1 MNPREKSNPGS
12 KFFLLILL
20 WCTKIFSI
28 FGLRLKPMKANVLLI
43 GCCLFFLIGCQKQ
56 EETPKVIYE
65 DKQEKT
71 EVSYQKIDSTEIKIA
86 DLPVKFIGTDYL
98 LHPVGDVRVY
108 NTGSSKYGS
117 SKTNQVSYT
126 ISNYSNPEITGFISN
141 IMFQHKDSVS
151 LMPLTTNRMEILSVA
166 YLDELAL
173 KTKQQF
179 LVYTLVDMDTN
190 RDGRYDSND
199 IKTLYLSRINGANFT
214 KLTPDYHEL
223 LEWKVIDEKLYF
235 RTIEDINKNGEF
247 DSKDAVHYSY
257 VNLMNEEWIVEAY
270 NPLN

>member
-1 MNPREKSNPGS
+1 MKTNA
-12 KFFLLILL
+12 LLL
-20 WCTKIFSI
+20 T
-28 FGLRLKPMKANVLLI
+28 GLCFMSLVA
-43 GCCLFFLIGCQKQ
+43 CQKQ

-65 DKQEKT
+65 NTEEVT

-86 DLPVKFIGTDYL
+86 DLPVKFTGTNYL

-126 ISNYSNPEITGFISN
+126 ISNYSSPEITGFISN
-141 IMFQHKDSVS
+141 VMFQHKDSLS
-151 LMPLTTNRMEILSVA
+151 LKPLTNNRMEILSIT

-173 KTKQQF
+173 KTQKQF
-179 LVYTLVDMDTN
+179 LVYTLVDVDTN

-199 IKTLYLSRINGANFT
+199 IKTLYLSRIDGTSFT
-214 KLTPDYHEL
+214 KLTPDFHEL
-223 LEWKVIDEKLYF
+223 LEWKIIDHKLYF

-257 VNLMNEEWIVEAY
+257 VNLLKDEWEMETY

>member
-1 MNPREKSNPGS
+1 
-12 KFFLLILL
+12 
-20 WCTKIFSI
+20 
-28 FGLRLKPMKANVLLI
+28 MKTNVLLTGLCMMI
-43 GCCLFFLIGCQKQ
+43 LIACQKQ

-65 DKQEKT
+65 NTEEVT

-86 DLPVKFIGTDYL
+86 DLPVKFTGTNYL

-126 ISNYSNPEITGFISN
+126 ISNYSSPEITGFISN
-141 IMFQHKDSVS
+141 VMFQHKDSLS
-151 LMPLTTNRMEILSVA
+151 LKPLTNNRMEILSIT

-173 KTKQQF
+173 KTQKQF
-179 LVYTLVDMDTN
+179 LVYTLVDVDTN

-199 IKTLYLSRINGANFT
+199 IKTLYLSRIDGTSFT
-214 KLTPDYHEL
+214 KLTPDFHEL
-223 LEWKVIDEKLYF
+223 LEWKIIDHKLYF
-235 RTIEDINKNGEF
+235 RSIEDINKNGEF

-257 VNLMNEEWIVEAY
+257 VDLLNDEWKMETY

>member
-1 MNPREKSNPGS
+1 
-12 KFFLLILL
+12 
-20 WCTKIFSI
+20 
-28 FGLRLKPMKANVLLI
+28 MKTNVLLLT
-43 GCCLFFLIGCQKQ
+43 GLCFMTLISCQKQ

-65 DKQEKT
+65 NTEEIT

-86 DLPVKFIGTDYL
+86 DLPVKFTGTNYL

-126 ISNYSNPEITGFISN
+126 ISNYSSPEITGFISN
-141 IMFQHKDSVS
+141 VMFQHKDSLS
-151 LMPLTTNRMEILSVA
+151 LKPLTNNRMEILSIT

-173 KTKQQF
+173 KTQKQF
-179 LVYTLVDMDTN
+179 LVYTLVDVDTN

-199 IKTLYLSRINGANFT
+199 IKTLYLSHIDGTSFT
-214 KLTPDYHEL
+214 KLTPDFHEL
-223 LEWKVIDEKLYF
+223 LEWKIIDHKLYF
-235 RTIEDINKNGEF
+235 RSIEDINKNGEF

-257 VNLMNEEWIVEAY
+257 VDLLNDEWKMETY

>member
-1 MNPREKSNPGS
+1 M
-12 KFFLLILL
+12 
-20 WCTKIFSI
+20 
-28 FGLRLKPMKANVLLI
+28 PMKTNVLLT
-43 GCCLFFLIGCQKQ
+43 GLCMMTLVACEKQ

-65 DKQEKT
+65 NTAEVA

-86 DLPVKFIGTDYL
+86 DLPVKFTGTNYL

-126 ISNYSNPEITGFISN
+126 ISNYSSPEITGYISN
-141 IMFQHKDSVS
+141 VMFQHKDSLS
-151 LMPLTTNRMEILSVA
+151 LKPLTTNRMEILSIT

-173 KTKQQF
+173 KTRKQL
-179 LVYTLVDMDTN
+179 LVYTLVDVDTN

-199 IKTLYLSRINGANFT
+199 IKTLYLSHIDGSAFT
-214 KLTPDYHEL
+214 KLTPDFHEL
-223 LEWKVIDEKLYF
+223 LEWKVIDHKLYF
-235 RTIEDINKNGEF
+235 RSIEDINKNGEF

-257 VNLMNEEWIVEAY
+257 VNLLNDEWEIETY